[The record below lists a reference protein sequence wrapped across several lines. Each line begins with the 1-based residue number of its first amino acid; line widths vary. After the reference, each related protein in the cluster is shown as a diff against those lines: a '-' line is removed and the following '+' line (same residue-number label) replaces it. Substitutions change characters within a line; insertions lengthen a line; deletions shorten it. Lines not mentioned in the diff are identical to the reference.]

1 MVKRRRKYKL
11 KKKVKRFFWFLVLL
25 CVGITLINSCVKNN
39 KKEKTDDEMIETL
52 LEKKTYLNKINNES
66 NKDVKEEWKNAIT
79 NYLDLY
85 YKSMINLETKDVTK
99 VFDNPKG
106 EEAYLA
112 QNAIDL
118 LVKHHK
124 MQFND
129 MRLIKANY
137 NLLFSNIEET
147 SEGIKI
153 DVLVD
158 ENVTFKFI
166 PDVKS
171 KAIDVENIFVID
183 KKGKIKSIRV
193 VQGYYVMFTNE
204 METISKSE
212 IDKLKKEY
220 ISLMKEELEDLK
232 FDKEDASNVKYKTDI
247 TCDGKYNRKAAVA
260 YNYKYLEKRNPEYT
274 AYDQVGGNCQNLV
287 SQSLHAGGLPMDNT
301 GYHQWKYYGSDLDTT
316 DTKTGRSASW
326 TGTANFY
333 DYVIGNTDAGICAD
347 ADINIF
353 YAEPGDV
360 GHVGYKGYTH
370 SVLVVKKILDKD
382 GKVTDLLVN
391 SNTTSLKDYPFLAY
405 PYQNKRIIK
414 ILGYNN

>member
-1 MVKRRRKYKL
+1 MRKRRKRFKL
-11 KKKVKRFFWFLVLL
+11 KKKVKRFLWFLLLL
-25 CVGITLINSCVKNN
+25 CVGIILFNSCDKN
-39 KKEKTDDEMIETL
+39 KDKELTDDEKINVL
-52 LEKKTYLNKINNES
+52 LEKKTYLNKIDNES
-66 NKDVKEEWKNAIT
+66 NKDIKEEWKNAIT

-85 YKSMINLETKDVTK
+85 FKSMINLETKDVTK
-99 VFDNPKG
+99 VFDDPKG

-112 QNAIDL
+112 KNAVDL

-137 NLLFSNIEET
+137 DLLFSDVEET
-147 SEGIKI
+147 ADGVKI
-153 DVLVD
+153 EVKVN
-158 ENVTFKFI
+158 ENVTFKYI

-171 KAIDVENIFVID
+171 KAIDVENTFVINNE
-183 KKGKIKSIRV
+183 GKIKSLRV

-204 METISKSE
+204 MDVISKSE

-232 FDKEDASNVKYKTDI
+232 LDKEDAFNEKYETDI
-247 TCDGKYNRKAAVA
+247 TCDGKYDRKKAVA

-274 AYDQVGGNCQNLV
+274 AYDEVGGNCQNLV
-287 SQSLHAGGLPMDNT
+287 SQSLHAGGLPMDNE
-301 GYHQWKYYGSDLDTT
+301 GYHQWKYYGPDLDTT
-316 DTKTGRSASW
+316 DTKNGRSAPW

-333 DYVIGNTDAGICAD
+333 DYVVGNTGAGICAD
-347 ADINIF
+347 SNINIF

-360 GHVGYKGYTH
+360 GHVGYNGYTH
-370 SVLVVKKILDKD
+370 AVLVVKKVKDKN

>member
-1 MVKRRRKYKL
+1 MRKRRKRFKL
-11 KKKVKRFFWFLVLL
+11 KKKVKRFLWFLLLL
-25 CVGITLINSCVKNN
+25 CVGIIIFNSCGKN
-39 KKEKTDDEMIETL
+39 KDKELTDDEKINVL
-52 LEKKTYLNKINNES
+52 LEKKTYLNKIDNES
-66 NKDVKEEWKNAIT
+66 NKDIKEEWKNAIT

-85 YKSMINLETKDVTK
+85 FKSMINLETRDVTK
-99 VFDNPKG
+99 VFDDPKG

-112 QNAIDL
+112 KNAVDL

-137 NLLFSNIEET
+137 DLLFSDVEET
-147 SEGIKI
+147 TDGVKI
-153 DVLVD
+153 EVKVN
-158 ENVTFKFI
+158 ENVTFKYI

-171 KAIDVENIFVID
+171 KAIID
-183 KKGKIKSIRV
+183 S
-193 VQGYYVMFTNE
+193 
-204 METISKSE
+204 
-212 IDKLKKEY
+212 LKKEY

-232 FDKEDASNVKYKTDI
+232 IDKEDAFNEKYETDI
-247 TCDGKYNRKAAVA
+247 TCDGKYDRKKAVA

-274 AYDQVGGNCQNLV
+274 AYDEIGGNCQNLV
-287 SQSLHAGGLPMDNT
+287 SQSLHAGGLPMDNV
-301 GYHQWKYYGSDLDTT
+301 GYHQWKYYGPDLDTT
-316 DTKTGRSASW
+316 DTKNGRSAPW

-333 DYVIGNTDAGICAD
+333 DYVVGNTGAGICAD
-347 ADINIF
+347 PNINIF

-360 GHVGYKGYTH
+360 GHVGYNGYTH
-370 SVLVVKKILDKD
+370 AVLVVKKVKDKN